1 MRKNIFIG
9 TSGYNYWHW
18 WDGVFYPA
26 DLPQSKWLEYYAKYF
41 DTVELNVTFYRLPQK
56 KTFENWYKR
65 TAKNFLFV
73 AKGSRFIT
81 HIKKLKDCAEPLKIF
96 FENVSA
102 LKEKLGAV
110 LWQLPPGLKANKEK
124 LSEFCRLLK
133 KTMPKIVQAFEFR
146 NESWFNNEIYEIL
159 RKYNFPLC
167 IAHSPR
173 PFRQNDMAGAEKLS
187 CYSSSTPPLPRP
199 CTQERGLRARAG
211 STQRKGRGSPDWPC
225 VEEITANSVYL
236 RFHGG
241 ESLYG
246 SNYSD
251 EELKSWAKKAKK
263 WLNEGKTVYA
273 YFNNDAYGYAVK
285 NALRLKELVNQ

>member
-1 MRKNIFIG
+1 LKKAYIG

-81 HIKKLKDCAEPLKIF
+81 HIKKLKDCGEPLKIF
-96 FENVSA
+96 FTNVSA
-102 LKEKLGAV
+102 LKEKLGPI

-124 LSEFCRLLK
+124 LNDFCQLLK
-133 KTMPKIVQAFEFR
+133 KIMPKIVQAFEFR
-146 NESWFNNEIYEIL
+146 NETWFNEEIYEIL
-159 RKYNFPLC
+159 RKYNFTLC

-173 PFRQNDMAGAEKLS
+173 PSYECFAIHDEKEVGQ
-187 CYSSSTPPLPRP
+187 TR
-199 CTQERGLRARAG
+199 E
-211 STQRKGRGSPDWPC
+211 GRGSPYWPC
-225 VEEITANSVYL
+225 VEEITADSIYL

-251 EELKSWAKKAKK
+251 EELKSWARKAKR
-263 WLNEGKTVYA
+263 WLKEDKTVYA

-285 NALRLKELVNQ
+285 NALRLKEMISAM